1 MSKSK
6 MPIDEKECFAK
17 INALSQQDWQ
27 ILLDLIPEIENTS
40 QFGAWKGGRQVG
52 NSFTAPWCELSAD
65 YDFDSLDLVTKC
77 KLITAIVRSDRFSEG
92 ALVSAFNSGVV
103 LRILKS
109 IEREVTAKN
118 GK

>member
-52 NSFTAPWCELSAD
+52 N
-65 YDFDSLDLVTKC
+65 
-77 KLITAIVRSDRFSEG
+77 
-92 ALVSAFNSGVV
+92 
-103 LRILKS
+103 
-109 IEREVTAKN
+109 
-118 GK
+118 

>member
-1 MSKSK
+1 MKWAEGQDILSK
-6 MPIDEKECFAK
+6 
-17 INALSQQDWQ
+17 
-27 ILLDLIPEIENTS
+27 
-40 QFGAWKGGRQVG
+40 
-52 NSFTAPWCELSAD
+52 AD

>member
-1 MSKSK
+1 MSNSK
-6 MPIDEKECFAK
+6 MPIDEKE
-17 INALSQQDWQ
+17 
-27 ILLDLIPEIENTS
+27 
-40 QFGAWKGGRQVG
+40 
-52 NSFTAPWCELSAD
+52 SFTAPWCELSPIVEKFLEAVYGIPIIVAFDWMKWAEGQDILSKAD